1 MGVHK
6 DDCLIIAP
14 SDLEVHN
21 VYADLQE
28 LFEVTNKGPIDE
40 YLVVKVKKQEDHTMK
55 LSQISLTQQI
65 LDEMGFNLWT
75 TGRATLALSSQI
87 LNRDPRGNSKVTT

>member
-55 LSQISLTQQI
+55 LSQISLN
-65 LDEMGFNLWT
+65 EMGFNLWT